1 MRERARRPMGTAGCQ
16 CCELGEHRSP
26 HFRWAAEPVSA
37 KESYRSVA
45 IAHPNAAVGAAVG
58 IDVSWYRGP
67 GQNHQAGLTK
77 GGTAH
82 LLVVSG
88 CTCLPLFCGAT
99 IGPYASR
106 LRESSL
112 LSLSSRGDTIPAKC
126 CV

>member
-1 MRERARRPMGTAGCQ
+1 MCGRERRPMAAAAVRE
-16 CCELGEHRSP
+16 CCELGEYRSP

-37 KESYRSVA
+37 KESDRLVA

-58 IDVSWYRGP
+58 IDVLRCRGP
-67 GQNHQAGLTK
+67 GQNHQAGFTK

-88 CTCLPLFCGAT
+88 SVCRPLSGAT

-106 LRESSL
+106 HRESS
-112 LSLSSRGDTIPAKC
+112 
-126 CV
+126 